1 MLTGEIDLTND
12 ILGQIA
18 GSWDTGIMLLVGFV
32 LIYLAISKGFEPLL
46 LIPIGIG
53 VVLANLFSGLVEEGG
68 ILYLFKEVGLNTQ
81 LFPLLMFLGL
91 GALTDFSGLL
101 QRPFTAL
108 MGAAAQVGIFG
119 ALIGAIMLG
128 FNLSEAGAIAI
139 IGGADGPTAI
149 YVSTRLAPEQLWGPV
164 AVSAYSY
171 MAMVPLIQ
179 PPIMRL
185 LTTERE
191 RRIKMDYAVQ
201 PVSRRARILF
211 PLLTTGLTALLA
223 PQAVPLIGLL
233 MFGNLLR
240 ESGVVE
246 RLASSAQNEMINV
259 VTILLGLTVGST
271 MTGDTFLD
279 LATLKVFALG
289 LLAFAMAT
297 AGGVLFGKVMC
308 LVSRGT
314 INPLLGAAG
323 VSAVPMSARVVHR
336 VAQEANPEN
345 FLVMHAMGPNVAG
358 VLGSAMA
365 AGVLLGLIGS

>member
-18 GSWDTGIMLLVGFV
+18 RSWDTGIMLLVGFV

-119 ALIGAIMLG
+119 ALIGAILLG

-185 LTTERE
+185 LTTKRE
-191 RRIKMDYAVQ
+191 RQIKMDYEMQ

-279 LATLKVFALG
+279 LATLKVFAVG
-289 LLAFAMAT
+289 LLAFALAT